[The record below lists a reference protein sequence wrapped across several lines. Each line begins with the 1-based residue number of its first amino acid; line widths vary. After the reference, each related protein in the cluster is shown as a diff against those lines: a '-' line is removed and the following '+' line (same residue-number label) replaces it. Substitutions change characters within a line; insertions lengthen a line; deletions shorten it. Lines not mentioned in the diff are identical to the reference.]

1 MNEDR
6 KKRGLAH
13 SKFLTVVAM
22 SALFLSSGNVMATQV
37 ASDNVLEVTEQLQ
50 SINVTGLVVDATGE
64 PIIGASVVEKGTTN
78 GIVTDIDGKFILSVK
93 TGAILKISFV
103 GYQPQEVKATP
114 TMKIVLKEDTELLDE
129 VVVVGYGVQ
138 KKANLT
144 GAVTTVDLN
153 KTMAGRP
160 QQDVSKALQ
169 GAVPGLSITTENG
182 DINGNASMRIRGVGT
197 LSNSEKSNPLIVV
210 DGGRK
215 LKYGEMRPYQSDS
228 NVGDYTIID
237 GTPYY
242 YADWDVQDIYYSKA
256 APSQSHNLS
265 VQGSS
270 GKTNYYL
277 SFGYDEKEGIMK
289 VRPDELKKYNVSV
302 NVTTN
307 LYDWLQV
314 GARVNYSRKAYQRP
328 DIYSSTYQTL
338 WRWGSFFIPS
348 GTIDGYDTRLMA
360 MRKQASDRK
369 EITDLTRMNAFLKA
383 EIIKGLTLNADFT
396 YAIQNLN
403 SGSEDFSVYGINW
416 SGMPVPSYI
425 VTKSNSAIWR
435 DNSKQNTWTLN
446 AYANYAKT
454 FAKSHNLNVMVGA
467 NAEEVD
473 YTYLYGYRKGLYDEA
488 YPELNLA
495 SQDGQQINWSHTSR
509 ASAGYF
515 GRINYDYKGIYLLE
529 VNGRYDGS
537 SRFPHNDKW
546 AFFPSA
552 SIGYRFSEEAYF
564 APLKKV
570 ISNAKFRASY
580 GEIGNEAI
588 GNYMFEELISQ
599 RENTSAT
606 GYIYWVDGNGA
617 NANRLTQYNMP
628 KLVSKSLTWERIR
641 TTDIGLDLGFL
652 NNELTVGFDWYQRE
666 NRDMLAPAQVL
677 PNSVGATAPYDNAGT
692 LRTRGWELN
701 LDWHHKFGEFNV
713 YANFNLSD
721 SKTKVTKWNNDT
733 KLLSSYFSG
742 KTYGDIWGF
751 ETDRYFEE
759 SDFTGQNADGSWIY
773 KSGVASQSALER
785 APFHYG
791 PGDIKFK
798 DLDGSGAIDGGKG
811 TADDHGD
818 LKVIGNS
825 LPRYEYSFHLGG
837 SWKGIDLDLFF
848 QGVGKRSDWTIASLN
863 FPMMRSADLAVYEH
877 QSSYNRVFYSDD
889 WKTITGYDI
898 NQGNTYPRLYPGNE
912 AKGTVSGIAN
922 GSNNYYPQSR
932 YLTDMSYLRL
942 KNVTVGYT
950 LPKEWTRKA
959 FIEKAR
965 IYFSG
970 SNLFLLYK
978 GSDLPVDPEIST
990 GDGLTSAGWGR
1001 TAPITRTFS
1010 FGIQVTL

>member
-1 MNEDR
+1 M
-6 KKRGLAH
+6 
-13 SKFLTVVAM
+13 
-22 SALFLSSGNVMATQV
+22 
-37 ASDNVLEVTEQLQ
+37 
-50 SINVTGLVVDATGE
+50 
-64 PIIGASVVEKGTTN
+64 
-78 GIVTDIDGKFILSVK
+78 
-93 TGAILKISFV
+93 
-103 GYQPQEVKATP
+103 
-114 TMKIVLKEDTELLDE
+114 
-129 VVVVGYGVQ
+129 
-138 KKANLT
+138 
-144 GAVTTVDLN
+144 
-153 KTMAGRP
+153 
-160 QQDVSKALQ
+160 
-169 GAVPGLSITTENG
+169 
-182 DINGNASMRIRGVGT
+182 
-197 LSNSEKSNPLIVV
+197 
-210 DGGRK
+210 
-215 LKYGEMRPYQSDS
+215 
-228 NVGDYTIID
+228 
-237 GTPYY
+237 
-242 YADWDVQDIYYSKA
+242 
-256 APSQSHNLS
+256 
-265 VQGSS
+265 
-270 GKTNYYL
+270 
-277 SFGYDEKEGIMK
+277 
-289 VRPDELKKYNVSV
+289 
-302 NVTTN
+302 
-307 LYDWLQV
+307 
-314 GARVNYSRKAYQRP
+314 
-328 DIYSSTYQTL
+328 
-338 WRWGSFFIPS
+338 
-348 GTIDGYDTRLMA
+348 
-360 MRKQASDRK
+360 
-369 EITDLTRMNAFLKA
+369 
-383 EIIKGLTLNADFT
+383 
-396 YAIQNLN
+396 
-403 SGSEDFSVYGINW
+403 
-416 SGMPVPSYI
+416 
-425 VTKSNSAIWR
+425 
-435 DNSKQNTWTLN
+435 
-446 AYANYAKT
+446 
-454 FAKSHNLNVMVGA
+454 
-467 NAEEVD
+467 
-473 YTYLYGYRKGLYDEA
+473 
-488 YPELNLA
+488 
-495 SQDGQQINWSHTSR
+495 
-509 ASAGYF
+509 
-515 GRINYDYKGIYLLE
+515 
-529 VNGRYDGS
+529 NGRYDGS

-570 ISNAKFRASY
+570 ISNAKLRASY

-588 GNYMFEELISQ
+588 GDYMFEALISQ
-599 RENTSAT
+599 RENTSST

-733 KLLSSYFSG
+733 KLLSSYYSG
-742 KTYGDIWGF
+742 KNYGDIWGF

-759 SDFTGQNADGSWIY
+759 SDFTGQNADGSWNY
-773 KSGVASQSALER
+773 KPGIAGQSALER

-818 LKVIGNS
+818 LKIIGNS
-825 LPRYEYSFHLGG
+825 LPRYEYGFHLGG
-837 SWKGIDLDLFF
+837 NWKGIDLDLFF
-848 QGVGKRSDWTIASLN
+848 QGVGKRSDWTISSLN
-863 FPMMRSADLAVYEH
+863 FPMMRAADLAIYDN
-877 QSSYNRVFYSDD
+877 QKSFNRVFYTDD

-898 NQGNTYPRLYPGNE
+898 DQSNTYPRLYPGNE

-990 GDGLTSAGWGR
+990 GDGLTYGGWGR
-1001 TAPITRTFS
+1001 TTPITRTFS